1 MSQKSSNGLPY
12 YGFQLI
18 MPFCVSR
25 KLTFSDFINKTENEA
40 YSVGN
45 DLSWAEEH
53 FRHRE
58 NIFPGVGAK

>member
-1 MSQKSSNGLPY
+1 
-12 YGFQLI
+12 

-25 KLTFSDFINKTENEA
+25 KLTFSDLINKAENEA
-40 YSVGN
+40 QSVGN

-53 FRHRE
+53 FPPRE

>member
-1 MSQKSSNGLPY
+1 MSWKSSNGLPY
-12 YGFQLI
+12 YGFQLV

-25 KLTFSDFINKTENEA
+25 KLTFSDIINKAENETH
-40 YSVGN
+40 SVGN